1 MKKNLLLGA
10 ILVLGSIAYGQ
21 ANQTITPVLSAAGTV
36 GPANDGTALTLLPVE
51 VSGEVFDLAELSMV
65 VTIHSAPGPTGTG
78 FAFDM
83 PDLFITTSPT
93 SVALP
98 ANFDV
103 ELQKAG
109 VPVALTGIMDIKL
122 LSPTGPESTTLM
134 AQPTIGTTGT
144 TLDYVLTGGPVGTN
158 NKHVGTLSVTAHT
171 PATGA
176 SAGTY
181 SDSSVDVKIELT
193 GQAIQ

>member
-83 PDLFITTSPT
+83 PDLFITTPPT

-103 ELQKAG
+103 ELQKNG
-109 VPVALTGIMDIKL
+109 VPVAMTGGL
-122 LSPTGPESTTLM
+122 LVDLLDPSGSLGM
-134 AQPTIGTTGT
+134 GVLASGTTGT
-144 TLDYVLTGGPVGTN
+144 TLDYVLTGSSVGTL
-158 NKHVGTLSVTAHT
+158 NKHVGTLTVTAHPGTT
-171 PATGA
+171 PT
-176 SAGTY
+176 AGTY

-193 GQAIQ
+193 GQGIL